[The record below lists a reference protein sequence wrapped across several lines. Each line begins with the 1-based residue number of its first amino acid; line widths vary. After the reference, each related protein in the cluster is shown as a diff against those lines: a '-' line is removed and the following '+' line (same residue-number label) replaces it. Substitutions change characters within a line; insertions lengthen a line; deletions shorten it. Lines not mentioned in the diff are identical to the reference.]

1 MEGQT
6 NGVMHP
12 WRRDQAHEIGRT
24 SSSAVLALFAFN
36 EMVREE
42 QRMAREG
49 IMQAYASGSQLHAPA
64 LLFRVGSLLLVL
76 TCVDL
81 FGEVF
86 AFTWRAKRTRRR
98 PRGRAVR
105 AARPRSAWPPWRMP
119 RLRSSA
125 GGGWQSLSVLTRGIT
140 SKKELLEPSW
150 F

>member
-24 SSSAVLALFAFN
+24 SSSAVLALFASN

-64 LLFRVGSLLLVL
+64 LLKSRKS
-76 TCVDL
+76 T
-81 FGEVF
+81 
-86 AFTWRAKRTRRR
+86 
-98 PRGRAVR
+98 
-105 AARPRSAWPPWRMP
+105 
-119 RLRSSA
+119 
-125 GGGWQSLSVLTRGIT
+125 LSVDMC
-140 SKKELLEPSW
+140 
-150 F
+150 